1 MTPPGAPV
9 RIVVALLKT
18 ACVAKVVE
26 SYVSSD
32 NISEQGAGALPE
44 VALETASETLP

>member
-1 MTPPGAPV
+1 MIRPGAAA

-32 NISEQGAGALPE
+32 NISEQGAGA
-44 VALETASETLP
+44 VLEIASETLP